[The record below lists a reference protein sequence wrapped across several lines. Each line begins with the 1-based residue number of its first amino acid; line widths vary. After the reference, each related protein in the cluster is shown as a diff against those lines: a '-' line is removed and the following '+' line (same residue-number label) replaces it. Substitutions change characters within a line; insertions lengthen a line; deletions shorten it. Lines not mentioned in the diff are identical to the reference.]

1 MSTRFLQLLLLF
13 VTLLASVSNQAKA
26 TSPTESNGHGDSY
39 LVQFID
45 FKILNKSNP
54 KDIVAAWEGSVKEG
68 KVEVVESLQL
78 SAQNSIESF
87 VQVGRSVP
95 MSMGTMQN
103 PVGRTTTR
111 SFSMQQIG
119 TSVNLTLT
127 TFDQSASVSMEFSYE
142 ASRLGPKGDDDAP
155 STITQVRHKTT
166 LPFELGR
173 PTLIGGSSN
182 GEGCYLLV
190 LITKK

>member
-1 MSTRFLQLLLLF
+1 MSTRFLHLLLLF
-13 VTLLASVSNQAKA
+13 VTLLASVANQAKA
-26 TSPTESNGHGDSY
+26 TSPTESIAVADSY

-45 FKILNKSNP
+45 FKIVGKTHP
-54 KDIVAAWEGSVKEG
+54 KEIVAAWEASLKEG
-68 KVEVVESLQL
+68 KAEIVESLQL

-95 MSMGTMQN
+95 MSMGSMQN
-103 PVGRTTTR
+103 PVGRTTTK
-111 SFSMQQIG
+111 SFAMQQIG
-119 TSVNLTLT
+119 TSANVTLT

-142 ASRLGPKGDDDAP
+142 ASRLGPKGEDDAP

-166 LPFELGR
+166 LPFEIGR
-173 PTLIGGSSN
+173 PTLIGGSSH